1 MSKFSWLKCEIT
13 RGMFPDE
20 WAVKTNVA
28 NNEVISLFAPE
39 SVLSF
44 SKSKN
49 SNEKMDGF
57 LKVEIIDKTNDFSLV
72 SLPRPSLEESNYVKV
87 PNSELQEVAG

>member
-1 MSKFSWLKCEIT
+1 
-13 RGMFPDE
+13 
-20 WAVKTNVA
+20 
-28 NNEVISLFAPE
+28 
-39 SVLSF
+39 
-44 SKSKN
+44 
-49 SNEKMDGF
+49 MDGF